1 MEKVYLYSQKNGWF
15 NREGL
20 YIFDNPVFVVEYKN
34 RRTYLNGRDL
44 GSINLFNLIE
54 KIIKKYKLYG
64 LGYISYNYGK
74 SIVLDKVFTKRR
86 DINLP
91 DIYILFF
98 KNYTF
103 HKNFDYPE
111 LKQIVKNVKINVSK
125 EEFINKVLRIKK
137 YIESGDIYQ
146 VNLAHRID
154 LEGFFYPEVAFF
166 NLLDIQKTP
175 YLMLLKG
182 INFSVLSGSMEL
194 FLRKEGNT
202 LITEPIKG
210 TRPRGKTKEED
221 KRLFAELKNSE
232 KEIAENLMITDLM
245 RNDLGRICKKVYV
258 KDLFKVERYS
268 TLYQMSS
275 TVIGELTGNIRIKD
289 IINNT
294 FPPGSITGA
303 PKKRAMEIIEELED
317 VERSVYCGATVLFKP
332 NLDIVMSV
340 AIRQIIFKERKGYI
354 YVGSGIVYNSN
365 PEEEYKETL
374 IKAKANLKA
383 LDLDLA
389 L

>member
-1 MEKVYLYSQKNGWF
+1 MGKVYLYSQTNGWL

-20 YIFDNPVFVVEYKN
+20 YVFDKPVFLIEYKN
-34 RRTYLNGRDL
+34 KRTYFNGIDL
-44 GSINLFNLIE
+44 GFINPFNLIE
-54 KIIKKYKLYG
+54 KIIKKHKLYG

-74 SIVLDKVFTKRR
+74 SIVLNRFFPKKK

-98 KNYTF
+98 RDYTF
-103 HKNFDYPE
+103 YEKFTRPNVKP
-111 LKQIVKNVKINVSK
+111 IVKDIKINISK
-125 EEFINKVLRIKK
+125 EEFINKVLKIKR

-146 VNLAHRID
+146 VNLTHRID
-154 LEGFFYPEVAFF
+154 LEGFFYPETVFF

-182 INFSVLSGSMEL
+182 VKFSVLSGSMEL
-194 FLRKEGNT
+194 FLKKEGNI

-210 TRPRGKTKEED
+210 TRPRGKTEEED
-221 KRLFAELKNSE
+221 KRLFTELKNSE
-232 KEIAENLMITDLM
+232 KEMAENLMITDLM

-275 TVIGELTGNIRIKD
+275 TVIGELMEGIRLKD

-317 VERSVYCGATVLFKP
+317 IERSVYCGATVLFKP
-332 NLDIVMSV
+332 NLDFVMSV
-340 AIRQIIFKERKGYI
+340 AIRQIIFKEKKGYI

-374 IKAKANLKA
+374 VKAKANLKA
-383 LDLDLA
+383 LDLDLT